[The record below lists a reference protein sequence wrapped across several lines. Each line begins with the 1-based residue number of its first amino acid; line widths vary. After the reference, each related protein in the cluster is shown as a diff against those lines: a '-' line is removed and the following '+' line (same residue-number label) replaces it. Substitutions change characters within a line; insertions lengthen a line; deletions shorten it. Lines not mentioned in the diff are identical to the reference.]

1 MADWFKFYE
10 NDLDET
16 RLQYAISKLPE
27 VVSVWVGLL
36 SECCR
41 HKCCNVSW
49 GKDEIELFGF
59 SRRLNIS
66 IPKVN
71 EAVNILREIRYIAI
85 EENHIS
91 VIKWDKKQ
99 SEYCQKLTKQQNQAG
114 DQNPNSKKTPDSVPT
129 VSRQCPDSVGQE
141 ERRGEEK
148 RVEENKQRERE
159 AALPEIPPMSRKAF
173 DDLCKMRAVPA
184 DCAEWFW
191 NTHDGRNWTDK
202 TGQPIRKVEPL
213 LLNALNNWRAK
224 QSQQSAQSQPS
235 GKPTVFA
242 LTKIMEAKKQRA
254 DDLKSRH
261 AIETGL
267 DTTWNDP
274 KARAE
279 WKALRAEIKTLNLQM
294 SQMA

>member
-129 VSRQCPDSVGQE
+129 VSRQCRPRGEERRRE
-141 ERRGEEK
+141 ERRGEESRGEESGV
-148 RVEENKQRERE
+148 RVGKGRE
-159 AALPEIPPMSRKAF
+159 
-173 DDLCKMRAVPA
+173 D
-184 DCAEWFW
+184 W
-191 NTHDGRNWTDK
+191 
-202 TGQPIRKVEPL
+202 L
-213 LLNALNNWRAK
+213 L
-224 QSQQSAQSQPS
+224 
-235 GKPTVFA
+235 TCFFCF
-242 LTKIMEAKKQRA
+242 
-254 DDLKSRH
+254 
-261 AIETGL
+261 
-267 DTTWNDP
+267 
-274 KARAE
+274 
-279 WKALRAEIKTLNLQM
+279 
-294 SQMA
+294 